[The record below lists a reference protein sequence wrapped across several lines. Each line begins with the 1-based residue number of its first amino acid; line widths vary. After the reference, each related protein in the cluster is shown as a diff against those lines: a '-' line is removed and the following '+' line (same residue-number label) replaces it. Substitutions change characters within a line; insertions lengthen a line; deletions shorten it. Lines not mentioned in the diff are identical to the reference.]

1 MPVKPV
7 SGRADLLL
15 SALRDTEILT
25 QFVRHSNLPEET
37 RVALLVEISNAIPR
51 GIHFSTPSM
60 GEINDAL
67 SRIRPTTA
75 GADTSYGANV
85 SFGDMGSGPAHHDS
99 VDRSQATDPIGKNGQ
114 QLFIPFLPTQLDYV
128 QTIDDIGLRGAT
140 SGSPNANIKPDR
152 FTPINN
158 ETGKT
163 DAMVNGPFVF
173 LVCLAI
179 VAALMLFLT

>member
-25 QFVRHSNLPEET
+25 QFVRHCNLPEET
-37 RVALLVEISNAIPR
+37 RAALLLEISNSIPR
-51 GIHFSTPSM
+51 GIHFSAPSM

-85 SFGDMGSGPAHHDS
+85 SFGDMGSKPARYDDNVDS
-99 VDRSQATDPIGKNGQ
+99 SGVKDLIGKNGQ
-114 QLFIPFLPTQLDYV
+114 TLFIPFSPTQSDYAH
-128 QTIDDIGLRGAT
+128 TIDDIGLRGTTGGDPT
-140 SGSPNANIKPDR
+140 SNIKPDR
-152 FTPINN
+152 FMPINN
-158 ETGKT
+158 EIGKIE
-163 DAMVNGPFVF
+163 AMVNGPFV
-173 LVCLAI
+173 LLICLAI
-179 VAALMLFLT
+179 AAALLLF